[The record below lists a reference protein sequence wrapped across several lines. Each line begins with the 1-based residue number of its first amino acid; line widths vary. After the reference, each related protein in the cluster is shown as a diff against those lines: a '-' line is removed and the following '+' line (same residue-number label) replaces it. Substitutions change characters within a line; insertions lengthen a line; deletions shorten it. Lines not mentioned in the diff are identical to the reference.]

1 MVPTRR
7 LLGLL
12 RGVWLDCTVCGVY
25 CSATDIPTSHWG
37 FDGEYNV
44 IFSGAVTGFTS
55 REIGECCR
63 KRTSPHRLAADLV
76 VEYSEM
82 LVRSWGK
89 CGHATDVGEIECGV
103 DVYSARIVVLCDKY
117 TDDIGR
123 EKMGDEVERRK
134 GGKITEKEVG
144 ERTGRTAC

>member
-1 MVPTRR
+1 
-7 LLGLL
+7 
-12 RGVWLDCTVCGVY
+12 LDCTVCGVY
-25 CSATDIPTSHWG
+25 CSAFDIPTSHWG
-37 FDGEYNV
+37 LDGEYNV

-55 REIGECCR
+55 REISECCR
-63 KRTSPHRLAADLV
+63 ECTSPHRLAANFV

-82 LVRSWGK
+82 LVGSWRE
-89 CGHATDVGEIECGV
+89 CGHATDVDEIERRV
-103 DVYSARIVVLCDKY
+103 DIYSDGTVVLCDKY

-144 ERTGRTAC
+144 ERTRGTAC